1 MKKTIK
7 KIKNLKD
14 GDIFYY
20 DVNMLN
26 EYIDGQGEIDILLS
40 GSDVID
46 IVDDCSESYDGT
58 ILCNGGKWLNFES
71 AEMQVVV
78 IGHYG
83 EIEKFQKDFTF
94 ID

>member
-1 MKKTIK
+1 MS
-7 KIKNLKD
+7 L
-14 GDIFYY
+14 
-20 DVNMLN
+20 
-26 EYIDGQGEIDILLS
+26 ILLS
-40 GSDVID
+40 GSDVD

-83 EIEKFQKDFTF
+83 ELECNRR
-94 ID
+94 

>member
-20 DVNMLN
+20 DLNMLN
-26 EYIDGQGEIDILLS
+26 ENIYEGDEIDILIS

-46 IVDDCSESYDGT
+46 IVDDCSESWVGT
-58 ILCNGGKWLNFES
+58 IFCNGGKMLNFES

-83 EIEKFQKDFTF
+83 EIVKFQKDFTL